1 MRIREVEK
9 DHWKDFCDGFTGLHE
24 GWIASLRVRSD
35 GSEEPV
41 AEDLPFVGVT
51 LDPER
56 DSISLAIGD
65 DPREHLTH
73 IIDHPKKLWVE
84 QTDDGADSALGIES
98 EEGGRTVLSFRSTT
112 LPEYLDDLSS
122 P

>member
-9 DHWKDFCDGFTGLHE
+9 HHWKEFCDGFSGLHE

-41 AEDLPFVGVT
+41 ATDLPFVGVT

-56 DSISLAIGD
+56 DSISLAIGE

-73 IIDHPKKLWVE
+73 IVEHPKKVWVE
-84 QTDDGADSALGIES
+84 QTEEGADSALGIES
-98 EEGGRTVLSFRSTT
+98 EAGDRIVLSFRTTT
-112 LPEYLDDLSS
+112 LPEFLDGIAS